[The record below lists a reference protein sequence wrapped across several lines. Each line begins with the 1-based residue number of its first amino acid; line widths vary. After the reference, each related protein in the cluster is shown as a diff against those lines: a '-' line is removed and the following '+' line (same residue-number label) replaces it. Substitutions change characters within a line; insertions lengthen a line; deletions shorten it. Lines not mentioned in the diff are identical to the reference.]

1 MSPKEISKAFEYQ
14 TIMNRKF
21 GWREC
26 TMRERLESLDTRE
39 MPLPH
44 VYKILNIK
52 ATKKGI
58 TFFLW
63 FADDEIIEVMV
74 NEYACDAY
82 DISDIWRDI
91 IWK

>member
-1 MSPKEISKAFEYQ
+1 MEFKVLRSAIDYVQ
-14 TIMNRKF
+14 IINRKY

-26 TMRERLESLDTRE
+26 TTKERCNLIAGI
-39 MPLPH
+39 PLPTN

-63 FADDEIIEVMV
+63 FDNDEVIEVIC

-82 DISDIWRDI
+82 DVTDCWEELIC
-91 IWK
+91 K